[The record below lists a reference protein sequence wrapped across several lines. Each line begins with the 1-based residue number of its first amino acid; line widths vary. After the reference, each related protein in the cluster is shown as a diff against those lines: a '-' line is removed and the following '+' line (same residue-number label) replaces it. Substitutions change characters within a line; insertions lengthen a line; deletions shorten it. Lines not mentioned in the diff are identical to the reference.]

1 MTICRSEPIKF
12 TIPIAPVTKKNHSQ
26 IVRNGSKTFLIPSKQ
41 YREYEE
47 SAMLFMP
54 KIEPI
59 CRPCEVRC
67 LFFMPTKRRVDLVN
81 LLAAID
87 DILVK
92 AGVLSDDNCNIV
104 SSHDGSRVDFDK
116 NFPRT
121 EITISEIKER
131 KEF

>member
-26 IVRNGSKTFLIPSKQ
+26 IVKNGSKTYLIPSKQ

-47 SAMLFMP
+47 SAMYFMP
-54 KIEPI
+54 KNEPI
-59 CRPCEVRC
+59 NHPVQVKCV
-67 LFFMPTKRRVDLVN
+67 FFMPSMRRVDLVN

-92 AGVLSDDNCNIV
+92 AQVLSDDNCKIIV
-104 SSHDGSRVDFDK
+104 SHDGSRVDFDK

-131 KEF
+131 KDF